1 MTQLNSRKPAGGDVV
16 LESRHL
22 IGLFAVMVVIFGVVF
37 VLGYELGRNQYT
49 QQVHAASTAAD
60 DMSAAAQP
68 APELS
73 APAISKS
80 SPANP
85 SAKQSSASASGERS
99 DSESQPATNWD
110 YYKAVDNATPAPH
123 LEKPV
128 KNPAPAPVASLK
140 SSRTNSTAA
149 NSSTAV
155 PSGAIAPIK
164 PAATPSRAVA
174 TKNSPSIPS
183 KPQSLDAPLM
193 PHGSI
198 LLQVAALTRQ
208 SDALAMAQVL
218 QKKKFPTIVLPPSTD
233 NFYRVQVGP
242 YHNLE
247 SAISARNALENAG
260 FKSIIKR

>member
-1 MTQLNSRKPAGGDVV
+1 MTLSNSRKPAGGDVV

-49 QQVHAASTAAD
+49 QQVHAASAPD
-60 DMSAAAQP
+60 DMTSAAEP
-68 APELS
+68 VPVVPM
-73 APAISKS
+73 PAISKS
-80 SPANP
+80 S
-85 SAKQSSASASGERS
+85 SAGLSGKQSAANASAEKNDAEG
-99 DSESQPATNWD
+99 QPATNWD

-128 KNPAPAPVASLK
+128 RNPPLGPVASMK
-140 SSRTNSTAA
+140 SSRTGSTAS
-149 NSSTAV
+149 NSSAAV
-155 PSGAIAPIK
+155 PSGAIGSVK
-164 PAATPSRAVA
+164 PAATLSHSMAAKKTLA
-174 TKNSPSIPS
+174 TPS

-218 QKKKFPTIVLPPSTD
+218 QQKKFPTIVLPPSTD

-247 SAISARNALENAG
+247 SAIGARNALENAG